1 MAAAALNAATTAL
14 QRARNQAAADTAAGG
29 CAHTSAS
36 PHYRPPTRMREHVIA
51 RDQTCRSAI
60 CGQPAWRGDLDH
72 TIAWEKGGATCPCNL
87 GGVCRREH
95 QLKQHPR
102 WKLEQTRPGW
112 FRWTAPSGRT
122 YQVGPQTY
130 WV

>member
-1 MAAAALNAATTAL
+1 MRAAVRAL
-14 QRARNQAAADTAAGG
+14 QHAREHAAADTAAGG
-29 CAHTSAS
+29 CAHTGAS
-36 PHYRPPTRMREHVIA
+36 PHCRPPARLREHVIA
-51 RDQTCRSAI
+51 RDQTCRSPVCA
-60 CGQPAWRGDLDH
+60 QPAWRGDLDH
-72 TIAWEKGGATCPCNL
+72 TIAWENGGPTCACNL

-122 YQVGPQTY
+122 YQVGPPPYTA
-130 WV
+130 